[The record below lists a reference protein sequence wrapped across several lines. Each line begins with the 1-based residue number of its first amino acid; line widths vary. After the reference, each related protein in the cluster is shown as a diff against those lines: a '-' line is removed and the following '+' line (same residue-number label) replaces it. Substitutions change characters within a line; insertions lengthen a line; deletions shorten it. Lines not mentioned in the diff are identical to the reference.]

1 MGCSVKQAKKLYTH
15 PKRHRK
21 KYALQYRHTYRTS
34 DRSNVTKVKEKKCM
48 HKTLKTNKTTVVL
61 LVIVAIA
68 IAALVF
74 WQIDA
79 MAKAVVKGTAEDGT
93 REVTGNTA
101 FENVTGSLASFGS
114 LIQVS
119 TIIAVSAAFLFFFYH
134 LAMYIWSADD
144 KKEEAKNK
152 MFWGVIAMVV
162 ITSLWGLITLARNV
176 FGINAAAGPADPD
189 NSGST
194 IQVPRVDFNG

>member
-1 MGCSVKQAKKLYTH
+1 
-15 PKRHRK
+15 
-21 KYALQYRHTYRTS
+21 
-34 DRSNVTKVKEKKCM
+34 M

-61 LVIVAIA
+61 VAIVTIA
-68 IAALVF
+68 IATLVF

-79 MAKAVVKGTAEDGT
+79 MAAHTATHVDDVDDSFVLRDSSKKIVGNKAFDG
-93 REVTGNTA
+93 VA
-101 FENVTGSLASFGS
+101 GSLASFGS

-176 FGINAAAGPADPD
+176 FGVGSGAGQGEQ
-189 NSGST
+189 NT
-194 IQVPRVDFNG
+194 IKIPTVDFVKKP